1 MPFSLSDLEHPIV
14 LAPLGGGPATP
25 ALSAAVCEAGGL
37 GFLAAGYKTPQAV
50 RADIEALRAAT
61 GRSFGL
67 NIFAPPGSPGD
78 AEEITRYAAAL
89 EGAGEP
95 RHHDDG
101 YAEKVALAAD
111 ERVPVVSLTFGC
123 PTADMVARLKGA
135 GASVWVT
142 VTTPGEALAALDVGI
157 DALVAQGVEAGGH
170 RGSFDDAF
178 PGDVGLL
185 ALLQLVTA
193 AVDVPV
199 VAAGGVATG
208 RGGAAALA
216 AGAGAAALG
225 SAFMLADEAGTSP
238 AHRETLAAGDRP
250 TAVTR
255 AFTGRSARG
264 IVNRFLREHDAD
276 APRGYPEVHHVT
288 APIRAAARERG
299 DADAIN
305 LWAGQA
311 YPLAP
316 TGPAGDI
323 VRRLS
328 GEARAALEGAARRIP
343 AK

>member
-37 GFLAAGYKTPQAV
+37 GFLAAGYKTPEAV

-61 GRSFGL
+61 SRPFGL

-78 AEEITRYAAAL
+78 AEEIARYAAAL

-95 RHHDDG
+95 RHHDDA
-101 YAEKVALAAD
+101 YTQKVALAAA
-111 ERVPVVSLTFGC
+111 ERVPVVSFTFGW
-123 PTADMVARLKGA
+123 PAPDVVAQLQATGA
-135 GASVWVT
+135 AVWAT
-142 VTTPGEALAALDVGI
+142 VTTPAEAVAARDAGV

-170 RGSFDDAF
+170 RGSFDDAA

-185 ALLQLVTA
+185 ALLQLVIA

-199 VAAGGVATG
+199 VAAGGIATG
-208 RGGAAALA
+208 RGVAAVLA
-216 AGAGAAALG
+216 AGASAAALG
-225 SAFMLADEAGTSP
+225 SAFMLADEAGTAP
-238 AHRETLAAGDRP
+238 AHREALAAGDRP

-264 IVNRFLREHDAD
+264 IVNRFLREHDAQ
-276 APRGYPEVHHVT
+276 APSAYPEVHHVT